1 MTNASST
8 FPSKRKRVMSLLFYV
23 DFPNSMM
30 KIIAIFLIILCCCCS
45 SSSSSSSSTIFNSN
59 SILVHCQAIENNE
72 SPTILDHHHHTTSTA
87 ATTDN
92 DINDTTNN
100 QATEYDDYEDNMT
113 LFNKYTGLNTTLLAS
128 IIISK
133 DEILKSMSNSYPT
146 IIAVENINIILSYYG
161 VPYKSLLSTDEFVVA
176 ILTII
181 ITLLMYYFCM
191 GKRHV
196 KKRKMLAAD
205 LKIAQEKVSR
215 L

>member
-8 FPSKRKRVMSLLFYV
+8 FPSKRKRVMSLLFYDV

-30 KIIAIFLIILCCCCS
+30 KIIAIFLIILCCC
-45 SSSSSSSSTIFNSN
+45 SSSTIFNSN

-72 SPTILDHHHHTTSTA
+72 SPTILDHHHTTTATA